1 MQKQII
7 AKAKELLQN
16 GTVDRVLGWKIG
28 EFKYD
33 LTPGVFTSPEE
44 VDSDFVYNTFSCA
57 NLSKYLVGQT
67 RKDAGKI
74 AIFVKPCD
82 SYSLQQLIKEH
93 RVDRERCIL

>member
-33 LTPGVFTSPEE
+33 
-44 VDSDFVYNTFSCA
+44 
-57 NLSKYLVGQT
+57 
-67 RKDAGKI
+67 
-74 AIFVKPCD
+74 
-82 SYSLQQLIKEH
+82 
-93 RVDRERCIL
+93 